1 MGLNFTYT
9 SLLIAICHLSFP
21 ILFCSILQ
29 VRLSSMTGAP
39 TLANPATRLQELA
52 KREQVQKRHASQ
64 HHQRRHHEH
73 EHNDAVTAAA
83 ATAAGAG
90 AAGGVAGVGAGA
102 GGSSARVNASSSN
115 SNSRNTSPATSRPS
129 TPSASQLGSKDSS
142 RRGSKENSNQLDH
155 HQQQQPFSSGSNSRP
170 GTSATEKAAP
180 VVDPPATE
188 VHGILTACFTSR
200 TF

>member
-73 EHNDAVTAAA
+73 EHNDTVTA
-83 ATAAGAG
+83 AAGAG

-129 TPSASQLGSKDSS
+129 TPSTSQLGSKDSS
-142 RRGSKENSNQLDH
+142 RRGSKDNSNQLDH
-155 HQQQQPFSSGSNSRP
+155 QQQQQPFSSGSNSRP

>member
-1 MGLNFTYT
+1 MGLNFTYS
-9 SLLIAICHLSFP
+9 SLLTAICLLSFP
-21 ILFCSILQ
+21 ILCFSILQ

-90 AAGGVAGVGAGA
+90 AGVGAGA

-129 TPSASQLGSKDSS
+129 TPSTSQLGSKDSS
-142 RRGSKENSNQLDH
+142 RRGCKENSNQLDH
-155 HQQQQPFSSGSNSRP
+155 QQQQQPFSSGSNSRP

>member
-64 HHQRRHHEH
+64 HHQRRHQHHEN
-73 EHNDAVTAAA
+73 NDTVTAAA
-83 ATAAGAG
+83 GAGAAGAG

-129 TPSASQLGSKDSS
+129 TPSASQLGSKD
-142 RRGSKENSNQLDH
+142 NSNQLDH
-155 HQQQQPFSSGSNSRP
+155 QQQQQPFSSGSNSRP

>member
-64 HHQRRHHEH
+64 HHQRRHQHHEN
-73 EHNDAVTAAA
+73 NDAVTAAA
-83 ATAAGAG
+83 ATAARAAG
-90 AAGGVAGVGAGA
+90 AGAGA
-102 GGSSARVNASSSN
+102 GGSSARVNA

-129 TPSASQLGSKDSS
+129 TPSTSQLGSKDSS
-142 RRGSKENSNQLDH
+142 RRGSKDNSNQLDH